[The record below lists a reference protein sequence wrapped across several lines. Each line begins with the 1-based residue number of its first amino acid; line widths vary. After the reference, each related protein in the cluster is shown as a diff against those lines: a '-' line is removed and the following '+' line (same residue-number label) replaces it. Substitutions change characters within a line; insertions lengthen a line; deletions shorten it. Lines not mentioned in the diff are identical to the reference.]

1 MQPFDLSGR
10 QLRLPKLRAGASPL
24 ATTVFA
30 LATCAIGPA
39 RADPCTINGTTATC
53 SGDQSAGIQINTG
66 SGLTSLFVQSVTTN
80 IGPPNGIAFRSEGA
94 DGGNN
99 GSGADGT
106 NLSVTTDD
114 TVVIH
119 ATGGASG
126 IYVSST
132 GGNSFDVSQGHGGIA
147 GDVTVSNAGVVTT
160 TGVNAYGILA
170 RSIGGNGR
178 PNNQDDGALGAPG
191 GVGTV
196 TNAGTASITT
206 TNDGAAGIYAF
217 SSSGHTTNSSTYG
230 IGVGTV
236 TVTNNGSIET
246 SGTSSLTDP
255 LSFAHGIVAVNIA
268 GSGSDGK
275 NENRLGSASGGNA
288 GLGGDASAVT
298 VTTTDSI
305 TTHGNGSY
313 GIYAQSQGGFGGT
326 GGAAGERGSTNTG
339 GGYGAAG
346 GVGGAVTVT
355 ASGSVATTADADAIG
370 IFANSVGGRGGNGG
384 SATGGT
390 AVGRDGGTG
399 GTGGAVTVTMDVPPA
414 RASMP

>member
-1 MQPFDLSGR
+1 L
-10 QLRLPKLRAGASPL
+10 L
-24 ATTVFA
+24 AA
-30 LATCAIGPA
+30 CAIGPA
-39 RADPCTINGTTATC
+39 RADPCVINGTTATC
-53 SGDQSAGIQINTG
+53 SGDQSSGIQIDTG

-80 IGPPNGIAFRSEGA
+80 IGPPNGISFKSEGA

-99 GSGADGT
+99 GSGADAT
-106 NLSVTTDD
+106 NLSVTTDG

-119 ATGGASG
+119 ATGAASG

-147 GDVTVSNAGVVTT
+147 GDVTVSNAGVGTT
-160 TGVNAYGILA
+160 TGINAYGILA

-191 GVGTV
+191 GIVTV

-206 TNDGAAGIYAF
+206 TSDGAAGIYAF

-246 SGTSSLTDP
+246 SGTSGLTDP

-275 NENRLGSASGGNA
+275 TRTASPAPAAAMPAWAGTPVWSRSRRLTASRRTA
-288 GLGGDASAVT
+288 TAAMASTHRARVASAAPV
-298 VTTTDSI
+298 VRPAS
-305 TTHGNGSY
+305 
-313 GIYAQSQGGFGGT
+313 
-326 GGAAGERGSTNTG
+326 EVRRMP
-339 GGYGAAG
+339 
-346 GVGGAVTVT
+346 VVVMVPRVVLAV
-355 ASGSVATTADADAIG
+355 S
-370 IFANSVGGRGGNGG
+370 
-384 SATGGT
+384 
-390 AVGRDGGTG
+390 
-399 GTGGAVTVTMDVPPA
+399 
-414 RASMP
+414 